1 MGESCQFF
9 ARWTLEKMGDE
20 VKLLCRLSQGQ
31 LILAAHIASTSAVI
45 LNFPVITSM
54 LIGEVAITRL
64 FLPPI

>member
-1 MGESCQFF
+1 M
-9 ARWTLEKMGDE
+9 
-20 VKLLCRLSQGQ
+20 KLLCRLSQGQ
-31 LILAAHIASTSAVI
+31 LILAAHIASISAVI